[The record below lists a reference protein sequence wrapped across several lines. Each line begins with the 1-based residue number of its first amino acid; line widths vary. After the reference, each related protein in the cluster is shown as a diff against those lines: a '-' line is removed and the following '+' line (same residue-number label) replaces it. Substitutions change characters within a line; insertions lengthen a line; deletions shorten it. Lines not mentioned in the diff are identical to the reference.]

1 MTSISNCRDQDSIPV
16 ASIPPQLRDLQA
28 THPIWNNPLLQA
40 CRAGSL
46 SRDDL
51 RYVFSQYYAYSRC
64 FTRYLAALMMN
75 CEDDLMRA
83 QLSQNLWEEG
93 GGTAPERRHANIFRN
108 FLIQGLELDVGAIE
122 FEPASLEF
130 SKAYLRAANSND
142 LAFSAAFLSMGTEGI
157 VPRLYGDFL
166 VGLRMAGVPEQH
178 LEFFHIHIAGDD
190 DHAETLKQ
198 ILLSLSAEPDFANRA
213 RRGLE
218 HALDLRAGFFTYLQ
232 RSLAQKREVA

>member
-1 MTSISNCRDQDSIPV
+1 MTSIANRRDQDSLPV
-16 ASIPPQLRDLQA
+16 ASIPPQLHDLQA
-28 THPIWNNPLLQA
+28 SHPLWNNPLLQA

-108 FLIQGLELDVGAIE
+108 FLIHGLDLHIDAIA

-130 SKAYLRAANSND
+130 SRAYLRAANSSD

-157 VPRLYGDFL
+157 VPRLYGDFV
-166 VGLRMAGVPEQH
+166 VGLRMAGVLEQH

-190 DHAETLKQ
+190 EHAETLKQ
-198 ILLSLSAEPDFANRA
+198 ILLSQSAEPDFANRA
-213 RRGLE
+213 RRGLQ

>member
-1 MTSISNCRDQDSIPV
+1 MTSISNCRDEDAIPV
-16 ASIPPQLRDLQA
+16 ASIPAQLHDLQA
-28 THPIWNNPLLQA
+28 DHPIWNNPLLQA

-75 CEDDLMRA
+75 CEDDLLRA

-130 SKAYLRAANSND
+130 SRAYLRAANSND
-142 LAFSAAFLSMGTEGI
+142 LAFSAAFLSMGTEAI
-157 VPRLYGDFL
+157 VPRLYSDFV